1 MASDGSSAAAAQP
14 GTTWIRAPHAG
25 QKTRPAGKRSRA
37 GHGGEVVELHG
48 KLITQTIP
56 KIRAGELWSLSDQDL
71 VRALGV

>member
-1 MASDGSSAAAAQP
+1 M
-14 GTTWIRAPHAG
+14 
-25 QKTRPAGKRSRA
+25 
-37 GHGGEVVELHG
+37 VELHG